1 MTIRCRACH
10 GIVWVQPVHTGSGT
24 ATVRCGSCGQQYVL
38 ESWKPSQRADRAMS
52 VRAHRL
58 AKEHGVD
65 LPGAY
70 SLLLGIMTAQDLR
83 EIGGAGA
90 TPDHSVGTMDDST
103 HSYDPEFQPAI
114 DEGILTPR
122 QAAERGQ
129 RDAYAAILASR
140 HRLPREV
147 AYQLA
152 DNRTSLLAV
161 LRDRARKNEGAL
173 RVALR
178 PARIMRTS
186 ALLALLVL
194 VAASAIA
201 IQGSGVGVRLGPGKQ
216 LTFGESLA
224 QTDGTGRVTRV
235 QGPNPRSVLR
245 AYCAAHAGGGRL
257 RPLEVIASAQT
268 GRMAR
273 LGLLQDTSR
282 PTDLLAVTIN
292 EDRKSGHWTVGD
304 GRGPVVPE
312 LAPAGAGRA
321 LRKASGSQD

>member
-10 GIVWVQPVHTGSGT
+10 GIVWVQPVHSECGT

-38 ESWKPSQRADRAMS
+38 ESWKPSPRADRAMS

-70 SLLLGIMTAQDLR
+70 SLLLGIMSARDLR
-83 EIGGAGA
+83 DLGGVSS
-90 TPDHSVGTMDDST
+90 TPDTSAGGSDDT
-103 HSYDPEFQPAI
+103 AHSYDPEFQPAI
-114 DEGILTPR
+114 DEGLLTPR

-140 HRLPREV
+140 HRLPRAVTYE
-147 AYQLA
+147 LA

-173 RVALR
+173 RVKLR
-178 PARIMRTS
+178 PARMVRTS

-194 VAASAIA
+194 VAAVAIA
-201 IQGSGVGVRLGPGKQ
+201 IQGSGVGVSLGPGKD
-216 LTFGESLA
+216 LTLGDSLA
-224 QTDGTGRVTRV
+224 QTDGAGRVTRV
-235 QGPNPRSVLR
+235 QGPTPRSVLR
-245 AYCAAHAGGGRL
+245 AFCAAHAGGGRL

-273 LGLLQDTSR
+273 LGLVQDTNR
-282 PTDLLAVTIN
+282 PAELLAVTIN

-321 LRKASGSQD
+321 LRKASGSGD